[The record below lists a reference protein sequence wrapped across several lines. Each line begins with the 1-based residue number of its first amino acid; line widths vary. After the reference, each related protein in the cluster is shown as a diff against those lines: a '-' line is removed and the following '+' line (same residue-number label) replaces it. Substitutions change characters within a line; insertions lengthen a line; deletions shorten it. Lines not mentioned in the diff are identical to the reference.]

1 MTPQSKKRKHPQST
15 TLHNF
20 FSPDAIATKKGK
32 TLRPAPQTKGKPR
45 NTTRPSEEV
54 IIIDSDSDGHV
65 SMSKKKGKEKQRS
78 ESSQVES
85 VGEPAVVAG
94 PSNHTLKDNRTS
106 KSVGSSFGTT
116 ERFTGNSVAG
126 KSKICEAILDDE
138 DISFG
143 EPSLLLPSSTSSV
156 VKEVAQTVSFEGSI
170 DLLRPRKAS
179 STSEPPLF
187 GLPTALLCDT
197 YHKSASE
204 LSYDIP
210 MQGDFLGA
218 HSSVETADDSGS
230 SRPSTYYP
238 IQETISSSLTSSV
251 KGLDDDDDD
260 WATGDDEMALI
271 DPELD
276 DHGEEDMERVEFE
289 SSSPEAMSSL
299 QEDADGVTTCPIC
312 ALHLVGLFMTVGISM
327 FHIMLKADHDL
338 CRRFKIM

>member
-1 MTPQSKKRKHPQST
+1 MAPQSKKRKQHPQST

-45 NTTRPSEEV
+45 NTTRPSEV

-94 PSNHTLKDNRTS
+94 PSNYRTS
-106 KSVGSSFGTT
+106 KSVSSSFG
-116 ERFTGNSVAG
+116 RFTGSNVAG
-126 KSKICEAILDDE
+126 KSKIRDAILDGE

-156 VKEVAQTVSFEGSI
+156 VKEVAQTVSFAGSI
-170 DLLRPRKAS
+170 DLPRPRRAL
-179 STSEPPLF
+179 STSESPLF

-204 LSYDIP
+204 LPHDIP
-210 MQGDFLGA
+210 TQGDFLGA
-218 HSSVETADDSGS
+218 RSSVETADDGGS

-238 IQETISSSLTSSV
+238 IQETVSSSLTSSV

-260 WATGDDEMALI
+260 WATGDDEIALI

-276 DHGEEDMERVEFE
+276 DHGGADMEQVEFE

-312 ALHLVGLFMTVGISM
+312 GLHLVGLFMTVGISM
-327 FHIMLKADHDL
+327 FHIMLKANHDL